1 MSVEKVKARV
11 YHSDRYTL
19 PLPEWHRFPMRK
31 YALLRQQVERA
42 AWSDRVR
49 LLEPPAASDADLE
62 RVHDPGY
69 VRRVATGGLRPEEER
84 EIGLPWSEGLVERSR
99 RSTGGTIAAARAA
112 LEDFASVNLAGGTHH
127 AHVHKGAGYGVFND
141 AAVAARALLAEGRV
155 ERVVILDCDVH
166 HGDGTAAIF
175 ADDPRVFTYSIH
187 SAKNYPMRKPP
198 SDLDVPLPDGIG
210 DTDYLARLEETVP
223 QALDRAGAN
232 LAIYLAGADPYE
244 GDRLGR
250 LKLTK
255 EGLRRRDAFIFAEC
269 RRRMLPVAVTMA
281 GGYAEP
287 IEDTVEIQLATVR
300 AAVALAVGRD

>member
-1 MSVEKVKARV
+1 
-11 YHSDRYTL
+11 
-19 PLPEWHRFPMRK
+19 
-31 YALLRQQVERA
+31 
-42 AWSDRVR
+42 
-49 LLEPPAASDADLE
+49 
-62 RVHDPGY
+62 
-69 VRRVATGGLRPEEER
+69 
-84 EIGLPWSEGLVERSR
+84 
-99 RSTGGTIAAARAA
+99 
-112 LEDFASVNLAGGTHH
+112 
-127 AHVHKGAGYGVFND
+127 
-141 AAVAARALLAEGRV
+141 
-155 ERVVILDCDVH
+155 VVILDCDVH